1 MRIGQTL
8 YQHAAGYQAL
18 APNAAPLDPDSTLFM
33 ASAGKILTHIAALML
48 VERENTGLDEPVY
61 RLLPELEKLQVISPS
76 TDDKAKFT
84 LRPPQ
89 TSITLRHLLTH
100 SSGIGSGED
109 KLTALWRQE
118 VPAQEFPEGTPI
130 IVQLFSNPLL
140 SEPGRE
146 WHYGHSIHWLQLLI
160 ARAYGKPML
169 PCMQELIFD
178 PLGLKHTTY
187 VSYSRP
193 DVSSQL
199 LQCVKRQKDGSLA
212 PPEPEE
218 ALKGLVMSVNDVKT
232 VLVDLIGL
240 ESKLLTQNHV
250 DLLFEP
256 AFGHSSAALQAV
268 LEDEDT
274 FAKTIGLPRDERPA
288 VNFTCAGALVTEE
301 PVSATCLPA
310 RTLTWNGWPN
320 LVWTMNREKGIA
332 TLFVT
337 QLIPVDDEKTL
348 LHMTGFLKSAWT
360 TFG

>member
-89 TSITLRHLLTH
+89 TSITLRRLLTH

-146 WHYGHSIHWLQLLI
+146 
-160 ARAYGKPML
+160 
-169 PCMQELIFD
+169 
-178 PLGLKHTTY
+178 
-187 VSYSRP
+187 
-193 DVSSQL
+193 
-199 LQCVKRQKDGSLA
+199 
-212 PPEPEE
+212 
-218 ALKGLVMSVNDVKT
+218 
-232 VLVDLIGL
+232 
-240 ESKLLTQNHV
+240 
-250 DLLFEP
+250 
-256 AFGHSSAALQAV
+256 
-268 LEDEDT
+268 
-274 FAKTIGLPRDERPA
+274 
-288 VNFTCAGALVTEE
+288 
-301 PVSATCLPA
+301 
-310 RTLTWNGWPN
+310 
-320 LVWTMNREKGIA
+320 
-332 TLFVT
+332 
-337 QLIPVDDEKTL
+337 
-348 LHMTGFLKSAWT
+348 
-360 TFG
+360 